1 MTMPETLRKR
11 DSSLTTD
18 QKALA
23 INLDRYKYGSIV
35 EIGAGQEVARSF
47 FKVGAAA
54 GTIAKTMSAY
64 DMQVSDDIYGQA
76 GRYVSR
82 DRLMQMLD
90 REFTLLLK
98 RLVNVRPRNT
108 TFFAYAATV
117 TARSYRQQNECHGWI
132 GIRVQ
137 LHPGA
142 EPSDIV
148 LHVRM
153 LDSDNAQQ
161 ADALGILGVNLIYGA
176 YHYYNQPE
184 WLIESLTD
192 GLGYDRIEV
201 DLINF
206 SGPYFEEV
214 ENRLMNL
221 QLIRSWLTRGVV
233 FHPDGQV
240 VVPGELF
247 HKKPV
252 LVIRGSFKPITRVNV
267 DMIEA
272 GRQQFGR
279 VAEVDN
285 ERMLPLAEI
294 TMNTLVSGDNVDNA
308 DFLARVDLLASL
320 GYTVMISDYVRFF
333 RLRAY
338 LRRYTQKPIGIVLS
352 VRDFEHLFDEKYYE
366 GLEGGIME
374 AFGKLFPDNTH
385 VYVYPSRRREET
397 ELTTLGNVEVPAN
410 LRHLLQHLVENQ
422 KLIAFDS
429 YDESLLDIDAGEILN
444 GLRQGPGGWEQAVP
458 EAVAEQIKERHL
470 LGYDSE

>member
-1 MTMPETLRKR
+1 MPESLRKR

-18 QKALA
+18 HKALA
-23 INLDRYKYGSIV
+23 INLDKYKYGSIV
-35 EIGAGQEVARSF
+35 EIGAGQEVARYF

-64 DMQVSDDIYGQA
+64 DMQVSDDIYGQV

-82 DRLMQMLD
+82 ERLMQMLD
-90 REFTLLLK
+90 REFSLVVK

-117 TARSYRQQNECHGWI
+117 TARSYKQQNECHGWI
-132 GIRVQ
+132 GLRLQ

-153 LDSDNAQQ
+153 LDNDNAQQ

-176 YHYYNQPE
+176 FHYYNQPQ

-221 QLIRSWLTRGVV
+221 HLIRSWLSRAVI
-233 FHPDGQV
+233 FNPDGQV

-252 LVIRGSFKPITRVNV
+252 LVIRGTFKPITRVNI

-272 GRQQFGR
+272 GREQFVT
-279 VAEVDN
+279 VAGVDA
-285 ERMLPLAEI
+285 ERIVPLAEI
-294 TMNTLVSGDNVDNA
+294 TMNTLVSGDNVDGA

-338 LRRYTQKPIGIVLS
+338 LRHYTQKPIGIVLS
-352 VRDFEHLFDEKYYE
+352 VRDFEHLFDEKFYE

-374 AFGKLFPDNTH
+374 AFGKLFPDNTY
-385 VYVYPSRRREET
+385 VYVYPSRRAGET
-397 ELTTLGNVEVPAN
+397 ELTTLANVQVPVH
-410 LRHLLQHLVENQ
+410 LRHLLRHLVDND
-422 KLIAFDS
+422 KLIAYEH
-429 YDESLLDIDAGEILN
+429 YDEGLLHIDAGEVLTDLKR
-444 GLRQGPGGWEQAVP
+444 GRGEWEQAVP
-458 EAVAEQIKERHL
+458 EAVAEQIIERHL
-470 LGYDSE
+470 LDYDSE